1 MHHDVLWC
9 RCFTFFNSPSYS
21 CLCSALP
28 PHHCGL
34 SNAHWLHRHHWHR
47 HHWHRHHWHH
57 RTSASPVSPRVAI
70 PTFVFTYIIV
80 ACRSKSSSPPSSLAI
95 YLFAF
100 ADPPPALLSAP
111 SSLAYCPLLVLAAA
125 VTYCICWAHPTLAPT
140 VLTVTALLQ
149 LLLKLLLRSWLHWF
163 LWLRCWLISWLRH
176 ALADCTGCTHIHA
189 HSTCS
194 GIYMY
199 QYATRSSSC
208 IQRASGLYFWYPYSR
223 APRVSV
229 CFFVFFCV
237 FNSAMCF

>member
-1 MHHDVLWC
+1 M
-9 RCFTFFNSPSYS
+9 TF
-21 CLCSALP
+21 CDAGALLFSTP
-28 PHHCGL
+28 RHIAAFAPHSHPITVDFPTPTD
-34 SNAHWLHRHHWHR
+34 WLHRYHWHR

-149 LLLKLLLRSWLHWF
+149 LLLKLLLRSWLH
-163 LWLRCWLISWLRH
+163 
-176 ALADCTGCTHIHA
+176 
-189 HSTCS
+189 
-194 GIYMY
+194 
-199 QYATRSSSC
+199 
-208 IQRASGLYFWYPYSR
+208 
-223 APRVSV
+223 
-229 CFFVFFCV
+229 
-237 FNSAMCF
+237 